1 VSHQAASVGPSTSPL
16 GIMQIVAT
24 QGGGDS
30 AWLALRLALWPDVS
44 EAEHLSGM
52 VDAPARGHY
61 VRLAVTA

>member
-1 VSHQAASVGPSTSPL
+1 
-16 GIMQIVAT
+16 MQIVAT